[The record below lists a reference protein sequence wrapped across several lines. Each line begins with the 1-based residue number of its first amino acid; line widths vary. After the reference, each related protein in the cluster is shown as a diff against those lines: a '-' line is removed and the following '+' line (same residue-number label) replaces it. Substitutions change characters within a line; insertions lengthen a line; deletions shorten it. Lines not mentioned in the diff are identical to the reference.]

1 MTFAHKAARYCFAA
15 IFVPLLFLGAGCQAA
30 PAEIPTHTAATD
42 KADAA
47 GEIQLLSME
56 FRHPVADATLMRM
69 IWQIDGVVKDAF
81 SAEEIAKQGLNP
93 DALIPCLA
101 EFVAKEFTNGRR
113 LDIRERYIPWTPELE
128 ASLHRIISERNIAA
142 ENDYGARA
150 ETVTNP
156 AYNILIAYADGRS
169 LYITSEG
176 QTLNEHE
183 EDIEDALLT
192 WADEAFATG
201 GKQMP

>member
-15 IFVPLLFLGAGCQAA
+15 IFIPLLFLGAEAAAA
-30 PAEIPTHTAATD
+30 PEAAPMQPTRIAPSEHTEIR
-42 KADAA
+42 
-47 GEIQLLSME
+47 QLTME
-56 FRHPVADATLMRM
+56 FRHPVADGTLMRM

-81 SAEEIAKQGLNP
+81 SAEEIAEKGLDP

-156 AYNILIAYADGRS
+156 AYSILVAYADGRS

>member
-15 IFVPLLFLGAGCQAA
+15 IFVPLLFLGAEAAAA
-30 PAEIPTHTAATD
+30 PEAAPMQPTRTAPSEHTEIR
-42 KADAA
+42 
-47 GEIQLLSME
+47 QLTME
-56 FRHPVADATLMRM
+56 FRHPVADGTLMRM
-69 IWQIDGVVKDAF
+69 IWQIDGVVKDAL
-81 SAEEIAKQGLNP
+81 SAEEIAEQGLNP

-113 LDIRERYIPWTPELE
+113 LDIRERYILWTPELE

-183 EDIEDALLT
+183 TGVEDALLT
-192 WADEAFATG
+192 WADAAFATG